1 MLLSDTSFAAYGAL
15 TKRETGVEVQ
25 RSFEFLGVCLLLC
38 MPFEVSAISELRWG
52 KKTKN
57 KTKKKEQEEEEEK
70 EEEEGREKEVASSV
84 LIGRVICLRGN
95 QKQLICVS

>member
-25 RSFEFLGVCLLLC
+25 SSFEFLGVCLLLC
-38 MPFEVSAISELRWG
+38 MPFEVSAISELRWE
-52 KKTKN
+52 KK
-57 KTKKKEQEEEEEK
+57 KKKEQEEEEEK
-70 EEEEGREKEVASSV
+70 EEEEEGREKEVASSV